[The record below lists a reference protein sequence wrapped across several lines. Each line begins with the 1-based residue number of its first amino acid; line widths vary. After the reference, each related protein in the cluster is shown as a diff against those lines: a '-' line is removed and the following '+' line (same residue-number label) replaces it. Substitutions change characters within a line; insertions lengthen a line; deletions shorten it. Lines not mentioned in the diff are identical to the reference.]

1 MFDQRK
7 PYVLVYGASIVD
19 ITGFCKVDYKT
30 HNSNPGMIK
39 ISYGGVC
46 RNIADNMCR
55 VGVNTK
61 FISLIGN
68 DEPGKSMMDHAANM
82 GYCMKDSL
90 VLKNSGTPTYMVI
103 LDHEGEMVS
112 ALVDMAGIDEVD
124 ETFIDSKAEFFT
136 NAEYVFVDADA
147 PELLEYMLKRFH
159 QSTKF
164 ILDPVSAAKAYGV
177 RHLLKYFHTVKP
189 NIHEAEEFVGFKIKN
204 DDDLREAASRLHKL
218 GVVNV
223 FISLGEDGIFYSAEN
238 KQGKIRARNV
248 KAINVTGAGD
258 SLVAGIGFGYM
269 NAMSIK
275 DTIKYA
281 IAMSVLTVGHPETI
295 NPNLSEE
302 LVEKTIHEIQ
312 WDFAEYY
319 VQDDKT
325 IQL

>member
-1 MFDQRK
+1 MFDQNK

-19 ITGFCKVDYKT
+19 ITGFCKVNYKT

-46 RNIADNMCR
+46 RNIADNMAR

-61 FISLIGN
+61 FISLIGD
-68 DEPGKSMMDHAANM
+68 DEPGKSMIDHAANL
-82 GYCMKDSL
+82 GYCMKDSM

-103 LDHEGEMVS
+103 LNGEGEMVS
-112 ALVDMAGIDEVD
+112 GLVDMAGIEEADTE
-124 ETFIDSKAEFFT
+124 FIDSKAAFFE

-147 PELLEYMLKRFH
+147 PDILEYMLQRFH
-159 QSTKF
+159 TKTKF
-164 ILDPVSAAKAYGV
+164 ILDPVSAAKAYNV
-177 RHLLKYFHTVKP
+177 RHLIKYFHTVKP

-204 DDDLREAASRLHKL
+204 DDDLREAAARLHKQ

-238 KQGKIRARNV
+238 KQGRIRAKNV

-258 SLVAGIGFGYM
+258 SLVAGLGYGYM
-269 NAMSIK
+269 NGLSIK

-281 IAMSVLTVGHPETI
+281 IAMSVLTVGHPDTI
-295 NPNLSEE
+295 NPDMSDEM
-302 LVEKTIHEIQ
+302 VQKTIKEIQ

-319 VQDDKT
+319 VQEGPT
-325 IQL
+325 E